1 MFVCIKVFGNT
12 KEGDGNQSQG
22 RKKYIHPSSYLVSG
36 KAVGGRKT
44 EKERNLQLLSES
56 LKVKLSPALE
66 AKDVSYSKQVLG
78 ISHWSMRGLHTCKNL
93 CEA

>member
-1 MFVCIKVFGNT
+1 MFVCVQVFGNT

-56 LKVKLSPALE
+56 LKVKLNPARKLRMS
-66 AKDVSYSKQVLG
+66 VTQSRFLG
-78 ISHWSMRGLHTCKNL
+78 LAIGP
-93 CEA
+93 